1 MVAIGTLTEQQIT
14 EACTCLD
21 RLLASPVFARSDRQC
36 RFLSFLVTET
46 LAGHTDRLKEYTIG
60 IEVFDRLP
68 TFDPTTEA
76 IVRVEA
82 VRLRSKLREYYEDEG
97 KRDAIRFE
105 LPKGGYGIHITSQP
119 SAAQEDTASVQTIQR
134 AVKKSAAPETMLSA
148 TLPPVEDKPSLAVLP
163 FTNMSSDPEQGYF
176 ADGITEGL
184 ITELSRIS
192 ALFVISRHSSFVYKG
207 LSKRAEEIGNE
218 LGVKYLLEGS
228 VQRSGERVRINT
240 QLVDAMT
247 GAHIWAE
254 RYDRSLED
262 IFAVQDDVIQRVV
275 AVLQVKL
282 TGAEKTY
289 HGSARSVNIEAHDC
303 LLRGLERFWV
313 YTRESVEEASVLFS
327 RAVELDP
334 GYAAGHAWLVRA
346 MMFQWIMLW
355 RPESAVL
362 EHAYEHARMA
372 VDLDEHQ
379 PYGHSVLCWVQ
390 LWRGQGEAAVTA
402 GWRAIA
408 LDPNNADAYLFLS
421 VVLSAAGRGEEAL
434 HNIEI
439 GIRLNPH
446 PSTFYQFALGQC
458 YYVLGDYERAIS
470 AFSKG
475 VILKH
480 EFLPNHLYLC
490 LIHTLLGREV
500 EACAERDALLALT
513 AGRRQIT
520 QPIWLN
526 EKLRQ
531 QDQQLRMRAGLV

>member
-1 MVAIGTLTEQQIT
+1 MAAISTLTEQQIS
-14 EACTCLD
+14 AARNCLH
-21 RLLASPVFARSDRQC
+21 RLLDSPVFARSERQC
-36 RFLSFLVTET
+36 RFLSFLVSET
-46 LAGHTDRLKEYTIG
+46 LAGHADRLKEYTIG
-60 IEVFDRLP
+60 IEVFDRPP
-68 TFDPTTEA
+68 TFNPSIEA

-82 VRLRSKLREYYEDEG
+82 GRLRSKLREYYEVEG
-97 KRDAIRFE
+97 KQDAIRFE
-105 LPKGGYGIHITSQP
+105 LPKGNYGIHIMLRPGLAQQDI
-119 SAAQEDTASVQTIQR
+119 SAIQTPQR
-134 AVKKSAAPETMLSA
+134 AVANDSTPKVV
-148 TLPPVEDKPSLAVLP
+148 PPVEDQPSLAVLP
-163 FTNMSSDPEQGYF
+163 FTNMSSNPEHGYF

-207 LSKRAEEIGNE
+207 QTKRAEEIGKE

-228 VQRSGERVRINT
+228 VQRSGERVRIST
-240 QLVDAMT
+240 QLVDAMS

-275 AVLQVKL
+275 AVLHVKL
-282 TGAEKTY
+282 TGAEKMH
-289 HGSARSVNIEAHDC
+289 HGSVRSMNIEAHDC
-303 LLRGLERFWV
+303 LLRGLERFWA
-313 YTRESVEEASVLFS
+313 YTRESVEEACAQFK

-346 MMFQWIMLW
+346 LMFQWIMLW

-362 EHAYEHARMA
+362 EYAYEHARMA

-390 LWRGQGEAAVTA
+390 LWRGQKEAAIAA
-402 GWRAIA
+402 GWRAVA

-421 VVLSAAGRGEEAL
+421 VALSAAGRGEEAL
-434 HNIEI
+434 HNIEK

-458 YYVLGDYERAIS
+458 HFVLGDYDRAIS
-470 AFSKG
+470 AFTSGAK
-475 VILKH
+475 LKH

-490 LIHTLLGREV
+490 LIYTLLDREEEARV
-500 EACAERDALLALT
+500 EHDALLVLT
-513 AGRRQIT
+513 EGHRQIT
-520 QPIWLN
+520 QPIWLD
-526 EKLRQ
+526 EKLLQ
-531 QDQQLRMRAGLV
+531 QDQLLRQRAGLV

>member
-1 MVAIGTLTEQQIT
+1 MAALGTLTEQQIS
-14 EACTCLD
+14 AARNCLD
-21 RLLASPVFARSDRQC
+21 RLLGSPVFARSERQC

-46 LAGHTDRLKEYTIG
+46 LANHTDRLKEYTIG
-60 IEVFDRLP
+60 IEVFDRPP
-68 TFDPTTEA
+68 TFDPATEA

-82 VRLRSKLREYYEDEG
+82 GRLRSKLREYYEDEG
-97 KRDAIRFE
+97 REDTIRFE
-105 LPKGGYGIHITSQP
+105 LPKGNYGIHIISRTEPAPQRT
-119 SAAQEDTASVQTIQR
+119 AANDN
-134 AVKKSAAPETMLSA
+134 APNVV
-148 TLPPVEDKPSLAVLP
+148 PPVEDKPSLAVLP

-207 LSKRAEEIGNE
+207 LSKRAEEIGKE
-218 LGVKYLLEGS
+218 LGVQYLLEGS
-228 VQRSGERVRINT
+228 VQRSGERVRITT
-240 QLVDAMT
+240 QLVDTMT
-247 GAHIWAE
+247 RAHIWAE

-282 TGAEKTY
+282 TGAEKIH
-289 HGSARSVNIEAHDC
+289 HGSDRSMNIAAHDC

-313 YTRESVEEASVLFS
+313 YTQESVEEACTQFK

-346 MMFQWIMLW
+346 LMFQWIMLW
-355 RPESAVL
+355 KPESAVL
-362 EHAYEHARMA
+362 ESAYEHARMA

-390 LWRGQGEAAVTA
+390 LWREQKEASIAA
-402 GWRAIA
+402 GWRAVA

-421 VVLSAAGRGEEAL
+421 VALSAAGRGEEAL
-434 HNIEI
+434 HNIEK

-458 YYVLGDYERAIS
+458 YYVLGDYDRAIS
-470 AFSKG
+470 AFKSG
-475 VILKH
+475 VKLKY

-490 LIHTLLGREV
+490 LIYTLLEREEEARV
-500 EACAERDALLALT
+500 EHDALLVLT
-513 AGRRQIT
+513 GGHRQIT
-520 QPIWLN
+520 QPIWLD
-526 EKLRQ
+526 EKLLK
-531 QDQQLRMRAGLV
+531 QDQLLRQRAGLV